1 MRQIFLQKILDKADD
16 SDKDDVSSTASNND
30 NKNNDDMYR
39 DSQDPYDLWICL
51 SNPARDIWP
60 LEKVKGIKQKSLQG
74 TLDPWQK

>member
-1 MRQIFLQKILDKADD
+1 MRQIFLEKILDKADD
-16 SDKDDVSSTASNND
+16 LDMDDVSSTASNND

-39 DSQDPYDLWICL
+39 DWQEPYDMWICL
-51 SNPARDIWP
+51 SSPARDIWP